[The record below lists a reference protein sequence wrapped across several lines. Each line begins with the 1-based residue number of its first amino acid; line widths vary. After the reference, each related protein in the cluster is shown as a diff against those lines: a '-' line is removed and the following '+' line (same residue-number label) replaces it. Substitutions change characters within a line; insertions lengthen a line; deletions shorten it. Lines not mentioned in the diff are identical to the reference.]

1 MSPHFRDAL
10 LVALGGSIG
19 SVGRYFAVSALSR
32 YAPGFPFGTLAVNV
46 VGCFL
51 MGVLGG
57 WTEDRA
63 LCGALG
69 VGVLGVGVLGGF
81 TTFSAFGGDTL
92 ALAQSSFR
100 LAALNVAANVGLGL
114 AAVWAGRS
122 LVGLLTRG

>member
-1 MSPHFRDAL
+1 MSPPFRDAL

-19 SVGRYFAVSALSR
+19 SVGRYFAVSAFTC
-32 YAPGFPFGTLAVNV
+32 YAPGFPLGTLAVNV

-57 WTEDRA
+57 WTEDRSLRA
-63 LCGALG
+63 A
-69 VGVLGVGVLGGF
+69 LGVGVLGGF

>member
-1 MSPHFRDAL
+1 MSPPFRDAL

-19 SVGRYFAVSALSR
+19 SVGRYFAVSAFSR

-63 LCGALG
+63 LRAA
-69 VGVLGVGVLGGF
+69 LGVGVLGGF